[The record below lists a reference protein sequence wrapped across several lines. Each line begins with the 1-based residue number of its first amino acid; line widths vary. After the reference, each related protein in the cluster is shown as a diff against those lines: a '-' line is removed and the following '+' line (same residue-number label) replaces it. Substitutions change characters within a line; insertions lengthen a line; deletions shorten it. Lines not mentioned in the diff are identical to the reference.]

1 MSNWTRADLPEVP
14 ALRQAD
20 DEQGDGTRSTALS
33 IALDVVVE
41 HLNRTMIKFPKEDMR
56 RPLVVPPPSFAEI
69 AQEQRDRAERAEG
82 ACAQLRELLRE
93 LECRK
98 SQSCA
103 DAERDRDEL
112 EAANEKLHRE
122 WTAEFIRA
130 NHAEAERDELRAVF
144 TAEKD
149 ELVRRATKENQ
160 A

>member
-20 DEQGDGTRSTALS
+20 DEQGDGTRTAALS
-33 IALDVVVE
+33 IALDVVVD
-41 HLNRTMIKFPKEDMR
+41 HLNRAHPKPKGTITYHWTHPDERDDIKTLR
-56 RPLVVPPPSFAEI
+56 S
-69 AQEQRDRAERAEG
+69 ERA
-82 ACAQLRELLRE
+82 
-93 LECRK
+93 
-98 SQSCA
+98 
-103 DAERDRDEL
+103 EL

-144 TAEKD
+144 TAGKD
-149 ELVRRATKENQ
+149 ELVRLATKENQ

>member
-20 DEQGDGTRSTALS
+20 DERGTGNRSTAFD
-33 IALDVVVE
+33 IALDVVVD
-41 HLNRTMIKFPKEDMR
+41 HLNRAHPD
-56 RPLVVPPPSFAEI
+56 
-69 AQEQRDRAERAEG
+69 
-82 ACAQLRELLRE
+82 
-93 LECRK
+93 
-98 SQSCA
+98 
-103 DAERDRDEL
+103 ERDDIKTLRSERDEL

-149 ELVRRATKENQ
+149 ELVRLDTKEN
-160 A
+160 

>member
-33 IALDVVVE
+33 IALDVVLK
-41 HLNRTMIKFPKEDMR
+41 HLNTHYPKPKGTITYHWTHPD
-56 RPLVVPPPSFAEI
+56 
-69 AQEQRDRAERAEG
+69 
-82 ACAQLRELLRE
+82 
-93 LECRK
+93 
-98 SQSCA
+98 
-103 DAERDRDEL
+103 ERDDIKTLRSERDEL

-122 WTAEFIRA
+122 WTTEFIRA

-149 ELVRRATKENQ
+149 ELVRLATKEN
-160 A
+160 